1 MSNRSS
7 IGVVLL
13 AALATYF
20 SMPLAKKV
28 KSGEPVDLADVSPA
42 LIGWFLALVTA
53 LTGRMRAA
61 APKPAPAVPGNE

>member
-1 MSNRSS
+1 MSNKSS

-42 LIGWFLALVTA
+42 LIGWLLALITAVT
-53 LTGRMRAA
+53 GQIRAA
-61 APKPAPAVPGNE
+61 TPKAAAARSTE

>member
-1 MSNRSS
+1 MSNKSP

-42 LIGWFLALVTA
+42 LISWLLALITA
-53 LTGRMRAA
+53 VIGQRRS
-61 APKPAPAVPGNE
+61 PVPQPAQAHGME